1 MSKKDKINKKI
12 QKHFD
17 NRLYA
22 RIKRGIKGDFE
33 EILRG
38 YIIKYSEDFILVK
51 EEDDF
56 EFRGYQIIPTYTV
69 KGIRYNDNDKYYDFI
84 NKSEHKKSWF
94 EIDKLSD
101 IDLSS
106 WETIF
111 IDLKTKK
118 LHIITECER
127 YEDKL
132 FCIGSIAEF
141 TKKAVHIEYFNAQ
154 GYIDETPVKHKY
166 KWITKITF
174 GDNYTKVFS
183 KYKRKR
189 ERE

>member
-1 MSKKDKINKKI
+1 MSKRDKINKKI
-12 QKHFD
+12 KKHFE
-17 NRLYA
+17 NKLYS

-38 YIIKYSEDFILVK
+38 YIIKYSDDFILVK

-69 KGIRYNDNDKYYDFI
+69 RGIRYNDNDKYYDFI
-84 NKSEHKKSWF
+84 NKSEYKKSWF
-94 EIDKLSD
+94 ETDELSN

-106 WETIF
+106 WKTIF
-111 IDLKTKK
+111 TDLKAKE

-127 YEDKL
+127 FKDKL
-132 FCIGSIAEF
+132 FCIGSIAEL

-154 GYIDETPVKHKY
+154 GYIDELPVKHKY
-166 KWITKITF
+166 KWITKATF
-174 GDNYTKVFS
+174 GDNYTRVFS

-189 ERE
+189 EEE